1 MAFGDSVRPWDRCF
15 WSCIGI
21 GEIAYHIAFLTQ
33 KWPFLRYTTSNI
45 IYCILCSYETMDS
58 LWDLSYS
65 RKICSYSCLSIGPW
79 NWQREVF
86 SFLGFFYAWEDNI
99 FIREWVIGLCP
110 FLSTN
115 HPFIQIGQWRNQ
127 FINNGWWSKTLAC
140 NYKRFKRCSN
150 LTYCPQIWI
159 CFNCLCHGNLYLL
172 LAKPKWRKIA
182 IKCGGQVQQEQ
193 YATKNLQQLLL
204 NCHIVQLLQLL
215 YIGSCS
221 FMFAFNDKQNF
232 LGARQNNFKWILN

>member
-115 HPFIQIGQWRNQ
+115 HPFIQIGQWKNQ

-140 NYKRFKRCSN
+140 NYKRLKQCSN
-150 LTYCPQIWI
+150 FTYCPQIWI

-193 YATKNLQQLLL
+193 YATKNLQQLPL

-232 LGARQNNFKWILN
+232 FGARQNNFKCILN